1 MTACGGKTGRRIHTA
16 ATVLLEENVNIK
28 YVSRQLRHSSV
39 STRQNIYQHVTERM
53 SGVSAKIMDGIIS
66 GVEAGVESTEKQKIL
81 LSIETKIKIR
91 MITISVI
98 MRIFGAEDRART
110 GTKHYLRGILSP
122 LRLPI
127 PPPRHG
133 NI

>member
-1 MTACGGKTGRRIHTA
+1 MRIHTA
-16 ATVLLEENVNIK
+16 ATVLLEENINIK

-39 STRQNIYQHVTERM
+39 STTQNIYQHVTERM

-66 GVEAGVESTEKQKIL
+66 GVESTERQKIL

-127 PPPRHG
+127 PPPRHE